1 MNSYGFQWKNHVQQ
15 TEKSSSI
22 GPLHCKRTTNT
33 NYIQE
38 QKCNGIGIFRLLNGE
53 NGLKLVKIDQKQV
66 KMVKKLKNGQK
77 PQKRPRFLADQKK
90 ALEKTLIEIG
100 HFSSESGPPLG
111 FEQKSSKNPI
121 FDHFLSFFAVF
132 CKKLT
137 FLSRQA
143 VCTLATCQICMCTI
157 QILVQIPKNTRGM
170 RKI

>member
-1 MNSYGFQWKNHVQQ
+1 MQWSN
-15 TEKSSSI
+15 
-22 GPLHCKRTTNT
+22 R
-33 NYIQE
+33 
-38 QKCNGIGIFRLLNGE
+38 IFRLLNGE

-143 VCTLATCQICMCTI
+143 VCTLATCPICMCTI

-170 RKI
+170 RKIRFTTLFFYLLNVLRTGTTENFPNSPCILGIQ

>member
-1 MNSYGFQWKNHVQQ
+1 
-15 TEKSSSI
+15 
-22 GPLHCKRTTNT
+22 
-33 NYIQE
+33 
-38 QKCNGIGIFRLLNGE
+38 
-53 NGLKLVKIDQKQV
+53 
-66 KMVKKLKNGQK
+66 MVKKLKNGQK

-143 VCTLATCQICMCTI
+143 VCTLATCPICMCTI

-170 RKI
+170 RKIRFTTLFFYLLNVLRTGTTENFPNSPCILGIQ